1 VSIHTSH
8 RGPARWLFR
17 LTGVI
22 MRGMDTTHVLVIPLH
37 DPAAGARLYTNEG
50 LLADLALGT
59 TIPFQIGAFDCPGET
74 LRQTLAQPHAA
85 EFTIAN
91 VLFVCRDAYQP

>member
-1 VSIHTSH
+1 
-8 RGPARWLFR
+8 
-17 LTGVI
+17 

-37 DPAAGARLYTNEG
+37 DPADARLYTTEG
-50 LLADLALGT
+50 LLAYRGT

-91 VLFVCRDAYQP
+91 VLFVCRDVYQP